1 MTPMSYVLSRKAEE
15 DIIGIF
21 QTGIEQFGLSQA
33 ERYHEQLGQCFR
45 FLAENPL
52 AAHERFEILPPV
64 RIHPIG
70 SHLVIYRVEE
80 NGTVFI
86 IRVRHGHEDWQSNTD
101 VP

>member
-1 MTPMSYVLSRKAEE
+1 MTPTSYVLSRKAEK
-15 DIIGIF
+15 DVIGIF

-86 IRVRHGHEDWQSNTD
+86 IRVRHGHEDWQSVANTT
-101 VP
+101 

>member
-1 MTPMSYVLSRKAEE
+1 VTPTSYVLSRKAEE
-15 DIIGIF
+15 DVISIF
-21 QTGIEQFGLSQA
+21 QTGIEQFGLSQT
-33 ERYHEQLGQCFR
+33 ERYHEQLGQCFC

-52 AAHERFEILPPV
+52 AAHERFEIFPPV

-86 IRVRHGHEDWQSNTD
+86 IRVRHGHEDWQNSLSTT
-101 VP
+101 

>member
-1 MTPMSYVLSRKAEE
+1 MSYVLSRKAEE
-15 DIIGIF
+15 DVIGIF

-33 ERYHEQLGQCFR
+33 ERYHKQLELSFR

-70 SHLVIYRVEE
+70 SHLVIYKVEE

-86 IRVRHGHEDWQSNTD
+86 IRVRHGHEDWENNANT
-101 VP
+101 P

>member
-1 MTPMSYVLSRKAEE
+1 MSYVLSRKAEE
-15 DIIGIF
+15 DVIGIF
-21 QTGIEQFGLSQA
+21 KTGIELFGLSQA
-33 ERYHEQLGQCFR
+33 ELYHEQLGQCFR

-52 AAHERFEILPPV
+52 AAYERLEILPPV

-86 IRVRHGHEDWQSNTD
+86 IRVRHGHEDWQNNINTT
-101 VP
+101 